1 MLQKTAAFI
10 PLRKKAVPVIMIEKP
25 NTAVSQG
32 RAVPR
37 RDGAASHRDTP
48 PPRLDTLAHR
58 ADTPASRR
66 DAPTSRRDAPGPRR
80 DGPVP
85 RRHKSVGQERVNGKK
100 PAQGRRR
107 RTEAI
112 RLRQRRKTRKI
123 FKQYRPYLPRLPQE
137 VEGLP
142 SNPSAG
148 YERSETSYAQGFD
161 MGYRA
166 GSTAGAEEELAS
178 QLPAYTVLPE
188 VSARDVLAAGL
199 QGFLPRLKPLLR
211 PDEVHHRIARALAEG
226 SSLSLVRLGDG
237 ELLALAHDTVLPLEY
252 ARSAGYF
259 LAEAGMTLPDPAA
272 RGLLAEAV
280 RGADIIGIPSSR
292 LPTYQGLLFPVL
304 RYYGMDYVPMNLTL
318 STINYALYEHGF
330 LLSLLRHKRV
340 LVVGNLAAELAA
352 VLSAGSVQI
361 AGVITPVKGF
371 ADIPR
376 VVSDAAAYSFDIALV
391 ASGIPAVVICQKIA
405 AEQGRIAIDFG
416 HLADKL
422 VSGEFKWP
430 IP

>member
-1 MLQKTAAFI
+1 M
-10 PLRKKAVPVIMIEKP
+10 
-25 NTAVSQG
+25 
-32 RAVPR
+32 
-37 RDGAASHRDTP
+37 
-48 PPRLDTLAHR
+48 
-58 ADTPASRR
+58 
-66 DAPTSRRDAPGPRR
+66 
-80 DGPVP
+80 
-85 RRHKSVGQERVNGKK
+85 
-100 PAQGRRR
+100 
-107 RTEAI
+107 
-112 RLRQRRKTRKI
+112 QRRKTRKI
-123 FKQYRPYLPRLPQE
+123 VKQYRPYLPQLPQE

-211 PDEVHHRIARALAEG
+211 PDEVHHRIERALAEG

-330 LLSLLRHKRV
+330 LLSLLQHKRV